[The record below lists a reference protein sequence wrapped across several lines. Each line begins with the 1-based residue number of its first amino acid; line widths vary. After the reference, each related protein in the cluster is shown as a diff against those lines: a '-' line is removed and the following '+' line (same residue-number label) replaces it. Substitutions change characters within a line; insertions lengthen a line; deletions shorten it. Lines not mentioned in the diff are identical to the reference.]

1 MNKKTIYKNLIT
13 KIDDGWIT
21 IYFNRPESRNA
32 LSSELV
38 IELSSLLNEIAK
50 DDKCRGITFRGK
62 GGIFCAGGDLKG
74 FKSIIENN
82 DTDAEAIKSSSQLAG
97 KLFERINTMPQVV
110 LMFVEGAAI
119 AGGLGIVCSGDI
131 VVVTED
137 SKFSLT
143 ETTLGITPAQIAPF
157 IVQRL
162 GLNTARK
169 LMLTAASFTGKHALK
184 NGLADHVVTDK
195 LEFNK
200 IESEIQDQVKR
211 CAPKANAITKDLV
224 LKASKLDKDQMI
236 EYASEA
242 FTQCIL
248 SDEGREG
255 INAFLKK
262 EKPKWAK

>member
-1 MNKKTIYKNLIT
+1 
-13 KIDDGWIT
+13 
-21 IYFNRPESRNA
+21 
-32 LSSELV
+32 
-38 IELSSLLNEIAK
+38 
-50 DDKCRGITFRGK
+50 
-62 GGIFCAGGDLKG
+62 
-74 FKSIIENN
+74 
-82 DTDAEAIKSSSQLAG
+82 
-97 KLFERINTMPQVV
+97 MPQVV

-137 SKFSLT
+137 SIFSLT

-184 NGLADHVVTDK
+184 NGLADHVVSDK

-200 IESEIQDQVKR
+200 IELEIQGQVKR

-224 LKASKLDKDQMI
+224 LKASKLDKEQMI
-236 EYASEA
+236 ELASEA